1 MPKLLRILLT
11 GSAFIG
17 FFLFAGLLG
26 RLMLP
31 LVVGFPGSPA
41 RKKTRLEW
49 SFLATN
55 RVFCSYMGLL
65 RLILFRRPPL
75 PANLPPP
82 GQGYIV
88 ICNHPSLID
97 VLLLGAT
104 LPGMTSLAKASWYR
118 SWVLGPLLRH
128 GKHVRGPEPRAL
140 GQAGDNEDADH
151 ADADHADADAP
162 VLARM
167 VEHLRAGHPLL
178 VFPEGSRS
186 HERTMR
192 RFRRGAVEAAI
203 RAQVPIVPAF
213 ISVVPPMLM
222 KHQRWYEVPPRG
234 GRFTLEF
241 FPVIETAGRDLDPRT
256 LNRELKQRYEVRL
269 QQMLRERDA
278 LALPHSPP
286 ALPGAPPPEPGA

>member
-11 GSAFIG
+11 GSAFLG

-31 LVVGFPGSPA
+31 LVVALPGSPERKRA
-41 RKKTRLEW
+41 RREW
-49 SFLATN
+49 FFLWTN
-55 RVFCSYMGLL
+55 RVFCVYMGML
-65 RLILFRRPPL
+65 RLVLYRRPPL
-75 PANLPPP
+75 PADLPPS

-88 ICNHPSLID
+88 IANHPSLVD

-104 LPGMTSLAKASWYR
+104 LPGLTSLAKASWYR

-140 GQAGDNEDADH
+140 TGAGAIDGE
-151 ADADHADADAP
+151 DADAP
-162 VLARM
+162 VLERM

-192 RFRRGAVEAAI
+192 RFRRGAIEAAI
-203 RAQVPIVPAF
+203 RAQVPIVPVF
-213 ISVVPPMLM
+213 ISVAPPMLM
-222 KHQRWYEVPPRG
+222 KHQPWYEVPPRG

-241 FPVIETAGRDLDPRT
+241 FPVIETAGRELDARA
-256 LNRELKQRYEVRL
+256 LNQELKQRYEVRH

-278 LALPHSPP
+278 LELPRSPP
-286 ALPGAPPPEPGA
+286 ALPSKA

>member
-11 GSAFIG
+11 GSAFLG

-31 LVVGFPGSPA
+31 LVVAFPGSPERKRA
-41 RKKTRLEW
+41 RREW
-49 SFLATN
+49 FFLWTN
-55 RVFCSYMGLL
+55 RVFCFYMGML
-65 RLILFRRPPL
+65 RLVLYRRPPL
-75 PANLPPP
+75 PADLPPS

-88 ICNHPSLID
+88 IANHPSLVD

-104 LPGMTSLAKASWYR
+104 LPGLTSLAKASWYR

-140 GQAGDNEDADH
+140 TQAGTDSE
-151 ADADHADADAP
+151 DADAP
-162 VLARM
+162 VLERM

-203 RAQVPIVPAF
+203 RAQVPIVPVF
-213 ISVVPPMLM
+213 ISVAPPMLM
-222 KHQRWYEVPPRG
+222 KHQPWYEVPPRG

-241 FPVIETAGRDLDPRT
+241 FPVIETAGRELDARA
-256 LNRELKQRYEVRL
+256 LNHELKQRYEARH
-269 QQMLRERDA
+269 QQMLQERDA
-278 LALPHSPP
+278 LNLPRSPP
-286 ALPGAPPPEPGA
+286 ALPSKA

>member
-11 GSAFIG
+11 GSAFLG

-31 LVVGFPGSPA
+31 LVVAFPGSPERKRA
-41 RKKTRLEW
+41 RREW
-49 SFLATN
+49 FFLWTN
-55 RVFCSYMGLL
+55 RVFCFYMGML
-65 RLILFRRPPL
+65 RLVLYRRPPL
-75 PANLPPP
+75 PADLPPS

-88 ICNHPSLID
+88 IANHPSLVD

-104 LPGMTSLAKASWYR
+104 LPGLTSLAKASWYR

-140 GQAGDNEDADH
+140 GQAGTDSE
-151 ADADHADADAP
+151 DADAP
-162 VLARM
+162 VLERM
-167 VEHLRAGHPLL
+167 VEHLRAGYPLL

-203 RAQVPIVPAF
+203 RAQVPIVPVF
-213 ISVVPPMLM
+213 ISVAPPMLM
-222 KHQRWYEVPPRG
+222 KHQPWYEVPPRG

-241 FPVIETAGRDLDPRT
+241 FPVIETAGRELDARA
-256 LNRELKQRYEVRL
+256 LNQELKQRYEARH
-269 QQMLRERDA
+269 QQMLQERDA
-278 LALPHSPP
+278 LNPPRSPP
-286 ALPGAPPPEPGA
+286 ALPAKT

>member
-11 GSAFIG
+11 GSAFLG

-31 LVVGFPGSPA
+31 LVVAFPGSPERKRA
-41 RKKTRLEW
+41 RREW
-49 SFLATN
+49 FFLWTN
-55 RVFCSYMGLL
+55 RVFCFYMGML
-65 RLILFRRPPL
+65 RLVLYRRPPL
-75 PANLPPP
+75 PADLPPS

-88 ICNHPSLID
+88 IANHPSLVD

-104 LPGMTSLAKASWYR
+104 LPGLTSLAKASWYR

-140 GQAGDNEDADH
+140 GQAGTDSE
-151 ADADHADADAP
+151 DADAP
-162 VLARM
+162 VLERM
-167 VEHLRAGHPLL
+167 VEHLRAGYPLL

-203 RAQVPIVPAF
+203 RAQVPIVPVF
-213 ISVVPPMLM
+213 ISVAPPMLM
-222 KHQRWYEVPPRG
+222 KHQPWYEVPPRG

-241 FPVIETAGRDLDPRT
+241 FPVIETAGRELDARA
-256 LNRELKQRYEVRL
+256 LNQELKQRFEARH
-269 QQMLRERDA
+269 QQMLQERDA
-278 LALPHSPP
+278 LNLPRSPP
-286 ALPGAPPPEPGA
+286 ALPSKA